1 MAANVHHLRWLL
13 PTPRRLLAVLLGVEG
28 FLWLS
33 ERFQWF
39 PFNHHKGW
47 TVLIAV
53 AAVGVFLLLMLL
65 WFLLALVLRLRF
77 QFSVRSLLML
87 PLLVVLPGS
96 WLAAERREAE
106 QQRDAIAGIRALGGG
121 VVYDY
126 EWTGCTRP
134 PTPPGPAWARGLF
147 GVDFFADVARVTGA
161 REPPPVSESPWHQFA
176 PITDEWL
183 GPIGKLSRLR
193 WLSLEFSHVS
203 DAGLKKIR
211 GLARLEVLD
220 LSGTAVTDAG
230 LGEIAALPRLETLRL
245 RFRRTTGSRSGEAA
259 RPVAPAGVGS
269 LQYHG
274 RRAGLG
280 ACRTC
285 PACVSCRCT
294 TPISAM
300 RIWPKS
306 EGSRALSPWTSAIHA

>member
-13 PTPRRLLAVLLGVEG
+13 PTPGRLLAVLLGVEG

-106 QQRDAIAGIRALGGG
+106 QQRDAIAGIRASAVAWSMTTSGLAA
-121 VVYDY
+121 
-126 EWTGCTRP
+126 
-134 PTPPGPAWARGLF
+134 PGPRRRQARRGRGGSSGLTSLPTWPASPGRGSPRQCPRARGTNLRPSLMNGWAR
-147 GVDFFADVARVTGA
+147 
-161 REPPPVSESPWHQFA
+161 SENC
-176 PITDEWL
+176 
-183 GPIGKLSRLR
+183 
-193 WLSLEFSHVS
+193 
-203 DAGLKKIR
+203 
-211 GLARLEVLD
+211 
-220 LSGTAVTDAG
+220 
-230 LGEIAALPRLETLRL
+230 
-245 RFRRTTGSRSGEAA
+245 
-259 RPVAPAGVGS
+259 
-269 LQYHG
+269 
-274 RRAGLG
+274 RA
-280 ACRTC
+280 
-285 PACVSCRCT
+285 
-294 TPISAM
+294 
-300 RIWPKS
+300 
-306 EGSRALSPWTSAIHA
+306 